1 MVLPEVFKNQSAG
14 SISVFRAH
22 PVCRYVMDYRQ
33 KFEMKQKNA
42 ARRDLNMDNSFS
54 LRQSKQR
61 SDEEMNR
68 LNRLERRRSIPV
80 TVFSWTFQILLV
92 IMFAYMAVYFFG
104 QARTNVGQS
113 MDTTLSGG
121 DVVLLNVL
129 AYQMSGPE
137 RGDIIAF
144 KPNGSDSSRSSIK
157 RVVGLPG
164 ETVQIMDGMIY
175 IDGKTYLEQKSFPA
189 ITNPGMAA
197 EPIKLSATEYFVL
210 GDNRNNSEDSRFAD
224 VGKVTTDMIE
234 GKVWFVLSPAS
245 RRGLLRK

>member
-1 MVLPEVFKNQSAG
+1 
-14 SISVFRAH
+14 
-22 PVCRYVMDYRQ
+22 MDYRQ
-33 KFEMKQKNA
+33 KFEMKQRKTQ
-42 ARRDLNMDNSFS
+42 RRDDLNMDNSFA
-54 LRQSKQR
+54 LRQNKQR

-68 LNRLERRRSIPV
+68 LNRIERRRSIPV

-113 MDTTLSGG
+113 MDTTLTGG

-129 AYQMSGPE
+129 AYQMTGPD

-157 RVVGLPG
+157 RVIGLPG
-164 ETVQIMDGMIY
+164 ETVQIIDGMIY

-197 EPIKLSATEYFVL
+197 DPIKLSATEYFVL

-245 RRGLLRK
+245 RRGLLRP